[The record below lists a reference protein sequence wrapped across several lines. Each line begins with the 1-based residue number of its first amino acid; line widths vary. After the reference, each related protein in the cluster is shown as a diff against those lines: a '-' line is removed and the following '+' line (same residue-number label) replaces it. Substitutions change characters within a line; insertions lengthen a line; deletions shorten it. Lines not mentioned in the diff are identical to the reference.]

1 MVKLLIG
8 KKHGQDFITLVILI
22 TLVLAISG
30 ILILLALYSLNLK
43 MNAKI
48 ILIITCVL
56 LFLPIQRLKKE

>member
-8 KKHGQDFITLVILI
+8 KKHGQDFITLATLI

-56 LFLPIQRLKKE
+56 LFCQFKG